1 MGRLAPVAATTT
13 LIGRP
18 PFVIYSDSH
27 RGVYVEGVATVRLI
41 AGLGLIAVLVLAA
54 ARVLPPYLANYQLE
68 DVFRT
73 QALAATYSRQSED
86 EIRSHVLKS
95 AYALDVPLSA
105 EQVRVTRGGNPGA
118 VIVSI
123 EADYE
128 VTVELPGYKF
138 LLHFQPSS
146 DNTSFP

>member
-1 MGRLAPVAATTT
+1 M
-13 LIGRP
+13 
-18 PFVIYSDSH
+18 
-27 RGVYVEGVATVRLI
+27 ATVRLI

-73 QALAATYSRQSED
+73 KALAAAYSQQSED
-86 EIRSHVLKS
+86 EIRSEMLKS
-95 AYALDVPLSA
+95 ARALDVPLTA
-105 EQVRVTRGGNPGA
+105 EQVRVTRGGSPGA

-128 VTVELPGYKF
+128 VAVEFPGYQY

-146 DNTSFP
+146 DNKSFP